1 MNTEKIEPF
10 RVEVPVEVLADLRAR
25 LSSTRFPDEVPDT
38 GWEYG
43 TNLAYLKELIE
54 YWRTKYNWRAQERE
68 INRFA
73 QYKANF
79 DGLQK
84 FLACVQTLTGER
96 RLLRLVYLARK

>member
-1 MNTEKIEPF
+1 MATEKIEPF

-43 TNLAYLKELIE
+43 TNLAYFKQLVE
-54 YWRTKYNWRAQERE
+54 YWRTSYDWRAHEAE

-73 QYKANF
+73 QYR
-79 DGLQK
+79 
-84 FLACVQTLTGER
+84 GED
-96 RLLRLVYLARK
+96 

>member
-1 MNTEKIEPF
+1 MATGKVEPF

-43 TNLAYLKELIE
+43 TNLAYLKDLLE
-54 YWRTKYNWRAQERE
+54 YWRTKYNWREQEHE

-73 QYKANF
+73 QLPG
-79 DGLQK
+79 DD
-84 FLACVQTLTGER
+84 R
-96 RLLRLVYLARK
+96 RRPDPLHP